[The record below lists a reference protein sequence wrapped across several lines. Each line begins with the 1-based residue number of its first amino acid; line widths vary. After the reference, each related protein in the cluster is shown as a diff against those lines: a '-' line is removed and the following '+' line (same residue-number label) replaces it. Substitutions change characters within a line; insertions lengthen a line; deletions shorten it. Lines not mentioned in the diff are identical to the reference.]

1 MSYQCLSCELKDG
14 IATVKMNR
22 PKELNAMSTPMFE
35 ELLDLFRK
43 VDSDPDVRVVILTGE
58 GRAFCAGGDVA
69 EMKEGYGGATGFY
82 QNMELVNKA
91 VIAVTELS
99 KPVIAAVNGVATGAG
114 MNIALAADIAIASD
128 KAKFSEIFG
137 NVGLAPDVGGTYLL
151 PRLVGR
157 QKAKEIVFTF
167 RMIDAAEA
175 LQLGLVIKVVP
186 LEELMG
192 EVNKLAAKI
201 AQGPTLAFALGK
213 KMINRSFETDI
224 RTMLDLE
231 SLSQSIA
238 GVSHDHKEGTNAFF
252 EKRPTKFIGK

>member
-1 MSYQCLSCELKDG
+1 MDYKCLSCELKDG
-14 IATVKMNR
+14 IATIKMNR

-35 ELLDLFRK
+35 ELLDLFPK
-43 VDSDPDVRVVILTGE
+43 VDLDPNVRVVILTGE

-82 QNMELVNKA
+82 RHMELVNKS
-91 VIAVTELS
+91 VIALTELS

-157 QKAKEIVFTF
+157 QKAKEIVFSF

-175 LQLGLVIKVVP
+175 LQLGLVTKVVP

-213 KMINRSFETDI
+213 KLINRSFETDI

-252 EKRPTKFIGK
+252 EKRPTKFTGE

>member
-1 MSYQCLSCELKDG
+1 MSYKCLGYELKDG
-14 IATVKMNR
+14 VATVKMNR

-35 ELLDLFRK
+35 ELLDLFPK
-43 VDSDPDVRVVILTGE
+43 VDLDPNVRVVILTGE

-69 EMKEGYGGATGFY
+69 EMKEGYGPVTGFY
-82 QNMELVNKA
+82 RHMELVNKS
-91 VIAVTELS
+91 VIAITELS

-157 QKAKEIVFTF
+157 QKAKEIVFTY

-186 LEELMG
+186 LEELMD
-192 EVNKLAAKI
+192 EVGKLAAKI

-238 GVSHDHKEGTNAFF
+238 GLSNDHKEGTNAFF
-252 EKRPTKFIGK
+252 EKRAPKFIGK